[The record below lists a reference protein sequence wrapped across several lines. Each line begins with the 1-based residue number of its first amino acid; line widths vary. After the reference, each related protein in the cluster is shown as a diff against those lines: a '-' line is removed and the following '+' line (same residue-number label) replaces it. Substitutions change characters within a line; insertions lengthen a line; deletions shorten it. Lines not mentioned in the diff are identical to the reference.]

1 MRERTASFLMKHYE
15 RNEFKY
21 NWLGM
26 KLDAELMTL
35 GETQSFKAN
44 IRLKKDSVIWVSI
57 TPALGIEVFR
67 VLITPD
73 SVKYISKIP
82 DNKYYYSG
90 DFTAIIDLMKVD
102 IDFAMLQDLL
112 IGNAIG
118 LDKEEGKFRSEI
130 DNDLYLMISKY
141 KRRVKKVVGVD
152 DRKLLANDT
161 IQINPNDRRYQRA
174 VRKDDDLI
182 ISRYWIEGENFRL
195 VKSLFD
201 DLLHQRTVQLNYGDF
216 KMDHEQ
222 YYPSHCALNVRSTDQ
237 IQELSFDITK
247 LVSDKTF
254 EFPFEVP
261 EDYERKPAP

>member
-1 MRERTASFLMKHYE
+1 MKHYE

-90 DFTAIIDLMKVD
+90 DFSAITELMKVD

-141 KRRVKKVVGVD
+141 KRRVKRVVGVD
-152 DRKLLANDT
+152 DRKLLPTDT
-161 IQINPNDRRYQRA
+161 ISINPNDRRYQRA

-182 ISRYWIEGENFRL
+182 ISRYWLEGENFRL

-201 DLLHQRTVQLNYGDF
+201 DLLHQRTVQLNYGEF

-222 YYPSHCALNVRSTDQ
+222 YYPSQCALKVRSADQ
-237 IQELSFDITK
+237 IQELNFEITK
-247 LVSDKTF
+247 LVSDKTY